1 MSNIYQSNED
11 HLSERKWFIDHFSR
25 GLREDIVYQ
34 LQQDFIEQQK
44 VRVPWPEQQF
54 RLFPNGNIVW
64 NIQKILLDDV
74 DNWDGNLELV
84 LVKEKLGLV
93 QFFSLS
99 CNNKNIPHHLVSH
112 RKIIVSGLIA
122 KQRLCNV

>member
-1 MSNIYQSNED
+1 MSNISQSNED
-11 HLSERKWFIDHFSR
+11 HVSECKWFIDHLSR
-25 GLREDIVYQ
+25 GLREDIFYQ

-44 VRVPWPEQQF
+44 VRVPWPERQF
-54 RLFPNGNIVW
+54 CLFPNGNIVW
-64 NIQKILLDDV
+64 NIQKIILDDE

-93 QFFSLS
+93 QFFNLS
-99 CNNKNIPHHLVSH
+99 CNNKNILHHLVSH
-112 RKIIVSGLIA
+112 RKKIVLELIA